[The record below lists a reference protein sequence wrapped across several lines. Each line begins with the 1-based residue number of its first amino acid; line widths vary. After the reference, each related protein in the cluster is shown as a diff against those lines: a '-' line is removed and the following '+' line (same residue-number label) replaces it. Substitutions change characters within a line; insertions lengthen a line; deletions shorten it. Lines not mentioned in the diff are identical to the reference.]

1 MPSWSAGPGED
12 GEGKMGEEGGE
23 LAGKKHI
30 FWSKFRTFALLNL
43 GSLASA
49 QSEPQSKLLIFIE

>member
-1 MPSWSAGPGED
+1 MDNIGSRPRENGGVKIS
-12 GEGKMGEEGGE
+12 EEGGE

-49 QSEPQSKLLIFIE
+49 QSGRRLKLLIFIE